1 MPSKE
6 VLVLQCAPSPDG
18 ELIRRLEQA
27 GWNTR
32 VAPDLDDA
40 VALQAAHDCP
50 VGLAV
55 LDATGRVSASDL
67 RRIAGR
73 RPMEWVAVLPRE
85 AIARPRDAQLLA
97 AAVHD
102 FHTLPVDFER
112 LLVVLGHAHGKSVL
126 LRSAAPVETAVTGR
140 YGMVGRSPK
149 MLELYRALDKI
160 VRVDAPV
167 LVSGESGT
175 GKELVARAIHQQSR
189 RARGPFVT
197 VNCGALPVNLVQA
210 ELFGHEKGSFTGA
223 HQRRVGS
230 IECAE
235 GGTVFLDE
243 IGDLPLESQASLLR
257 FLQEKTIVR
266 VGSAR
271 PLRVDARVVAA
282 SHVDLSVAVR
292 QNRFREDLFYRLN
305 VLHLHA
311 PPLRERPGDVSLLA
325 QWVLEAN
332 PTGGG
337 AELVGFSSRALAAME
352 SHHWPGNVRELV
364 NRVQKALIMCE
375 GPLIEPEDLGLAQ
388 AHDAALSGSLAAAR
402 TATQRDL
409 IRHTLESHEFNVAA
423 SARSLGVSRVTL
435 YRLMRKLE
443 IAHRTGFADG
453 AEHGARSAGTDPRH
467 AL

>member
-1 MPSKE
+1 MLSKE
-6 VLVLQCAPSPDG
+6 VLLFQCVPSPDG
-18 ELIRRLEQA
+18 QLIQRLEQA
-27 GWNTR
+27 GWKVRAARDVDEAT
-32 VAPDLDDA
+32 AIQA
-40 VALQAAHDCP
+40 VHDCP

-55 LDATGRVSASDL
+55 MDATGRVSASDL
-67 RRIAGR
+67 RRVAGR

-102 FHTLPVDFER
+102 FHTLPIDFDR
-112 LLVVLGHAHGKSVL
+112 LFVVLGHALGKADL
-126 LRSAAPVETAVTGR
+126 LRAAQPVDTAVTGR
-140 YGMVGRSPK
+140 YGMVGRSAK

-160 VRVDAPV
+160 VGVDAPV

-175 GKELVARAIHQQSR
+175 GKELVARAIHQHSR

-235 GGTVFLDE
+235 GGTIFLDE

-257 FLQEKTIVR
+257 FLQEKTVVR
-266 VGSAR
+266 VGSTR
-271 PLRVDARVVAA
+271 SIRVDARVVAA
-282 SHVDLSVAVR
+282 SHVDLTGAVR

-311 PPLRERPGDVSLLA
+311 PPLRERPGDVGLLA
-325 QWVLEAN
+325 QWMLESN
-332 PTGGG
+332 PAGRG
-337 AELVGFSSRALAAME
+337 AELVGFSSRAIAALE
-352 SHHWPGNVRELV
+352 SHHWPGNVRELL

-375 GPLIEPEDLGLAQ
+375 GPHIEPEDLGLER
-388 AHDAALSGSLAAAR
+388 ALDGGIAGSLAAAR

-409 IRHTLESHEFNVAA
+409 IRHTLEQQKFNVAA

-435 YRLMRKLE
+435 YRLMHKLE
-443 IAHRTGFADG
+443 IVRSPAYPAPRDGAHR
-453 AEHGARSAGTDPRH
+453 AEGTDSRQSG
-467 AL
+467 

>member
-6 VLVLQCAPSPDG
+6 VLVLQCTPSPDG
-18 ELIRRLEQA
+18 HLVRRLEEA
-27 GWNTR
+27 GWTVR
-32 VAPDLDDA
+32 AARDVDEAAA
-40 VALQAAHDCP
+40 VQAAHDCP
-50 VGLAV
+50 LGLAL
-55 LDATGRVSASDL
+55 LDASGRASASDL

-102 FHTLPVDFER
+102 FHTLPIDFER
-112 LLVVLGHAHGKSVL
+112 LLVVLGHALGKAVL

-160 VRVDAPV
+160 VRVEAPV
-167 LVSGESGT
+167 LISGESGT
-175 GKELVARAIHQQSR
+175 GKELVAQAIHQHSR

-230 IECAE
+230 IECAD

-243 IGDLPLESQASLLR
+243 IGDLPLESQSSLLR
-257 FLQEKTIVR
+257 FLQERTIVR
-266 VGSAR
+266 VGATR

-282 SHVDLSVAVR
+282 SHVDLSAAVR
-292 QNRFREDLFYRLN
+292 QGRFREDLFYRLN

-311 PPLRERPGDVSLLA
+311 PPLRERPGDVGLLA
-325 QWVLEAN
+325 PWALEAN
-332 PTGGG
+332 PAWRG
-337 AELVGFSSRALAAME
+337 AELVGFSARSLAAME
-352 SHHWPGNVRELV
+352 SHHWPGNVRELM

-375 GPLIEPEDLGLAQ
+375 GPLIESEDLGLEQ
-388 AHDAALSGSLAAAR
+388 AHDAGVSGSLAAAR
-402 TATQRDL
+402 SATQRDL

-443 IAHRTGFADG
+443 IAHRPAYGEA
-453 AEHGARSAGTDPRH
+453 AERAQPGG
-467 AL
+467 

>member
-1 MPSKE
+1 MLSKE
-6 VLVLQCAPSPDG
+6 VLVLQCGPSPDG
-18 ELIRRLEQA
+18 QLVRRLEQA
-27 GWNTR
+27 GWTVR
-32 VAPDLDDA
+32 VAREVDEA
-40 VALQAAHDCP
+40 TAMQAAHDCP
-50 VGLAV
+50 LGLAV
-55 LDATGRVSASDL
+55 LDATGRISASDL
-67 RRIAGR
+67 RRVAGR

-102 FHTLPVDFER
+102 FHTLPVDFDR
-112 LLVVLGHAHGKSVL
+112 LLVVLGHALGKADL
-126 LRSAAPVETAVTGR
+126 LRSAAPVETVVTGR
-140 YGMVGRSPK
+140 FGMVGRSPK

-167 LVSGESGT
+167 LISGESGT
-175 GKELVARAIHQQSR
+175 GKELVARAIHQHSR

-235 GGTVFLDE
+235 GGTIFLDE
-243 IGDLPLESQASLLR
+243 IGDLPLESQGSLLR

-266 VGSAR
+266 VGSTR
-271 PLRVDARVVAA
+271 PIRVDARVVAA
-282 SHVDLSVAVR
+282 SHVDLSGAVR

-332 PTGGG
+332 PAGRG
-337 AELVGFSSRALAAME
+337 ADFVGFSSRALAAME
-352 SHHWPGNVRELV
+352 SHPWPGNVRELV

-375 GPLIEPEDLGLAQ
+375 GPLIEPGDLGLDQVA
-388 AHDAALSGSLAAAR
+388 DAGVSGSLAAAR
-402 TATQRDL
+402 SATQRDL
-409 IRHTLESHEFNVAA
+409 IRHTLESHEFNIAA

-443 IAHRTGFADG
+443 IARRPMYPEREERAHRA
-453 AEHGARSAGTDPRH
+453 
-467 AL
+467 

>member
-1 MPSKE
+1 MLSKE

-18 ELIRRLEQA
+18 QLTRRLEQA
-27 GWNTR
+27 GWTLR
-32 VAPDLDDA
+32 VACDVDEA
-40 VALQAAHDCP
+40 TAMQAAHDCP

-55 LDATGRVSASDL
+55 MDATGRISGSDL
-67 RRIAGR
+67 RRVAGR

-97 AAVHD
+97 ASVHD
-102 FHTLPVDFER
+102 FHTLPVDFDR
-112 LLVVLGHAHGKSVL
+112 LLVVLGHALGKSDL
-126 LRSAAPVETAVTGR
+126 LRSAQPVETAVTGR
-140 YGMVGRSPK
+140 YGMVGRSAK

-167 LVSGESGT
+167 LISGESGT
-175 GKELVARAIHQQSR
+175 GKELVARAIHQHSR
-189 RARGPFVT
+189 RSRGPFVT

-235 GGTVFLDE
+235 GGTIFLDE
-243 IGDLPLESQASLLR
+243 IGDLPLESQGSLLR

-266 VGSAR
+266 VGSTR
-271 PLRVDARVVAA
+271 PIRVDARVVAA
-282 SHVDLSVAVR
+282 SHVDLSGAVR

-311 PPLRERPGDVSLLA
+311 PPLRERPGDVSLLG

-332 PTGGG
+332 PAGRG
-337 AELVGFSSRALAAME
+337 AELAGFSPRALAAME
-352 SHHWPGNVRELV
+352 SHQWPGNVRELV

-375 GPLIEPEDLGLAQ
+375 GPHIEPEDLGLEQ
-388 AHDAALSGSLAAAR
+388 AHDAGISGSLAAAR

-409 IRHTLESHEFNVAA
+409 IRHTLEQHEFNVAA

-443 IAHRTGFADG
+443 IARRAAHAG
-453 AEHGARSAGTDPRH
+453 AAERAHGAGGADSRH
-467 AL
+467 AG

>member
-1 MPSKE
+1 MLSKE
-6 VLVLQCAPSPDG
+6 VLVLQCAPSPDAQ
-18 ELIRRLEQA
+18 LIRRLEQA
-27 GWNTR
+27 GWTVR
-32 VAPDLDDA
+32 VARDVDEA
-40 VALQAAHDCP
+40 AAMQAAHDCP
-50 VGLAV
+50 LGLAV
-55 LDATGRVSASDL
+55 LDATGRISASDL

-102 FHTLPVDFER
+102 FHTLPVDFDR
-112 LLVVLGHAHGKSVL
+112 LFVVLGHALGKADL
-126 LRSAAPVETAVTGR
+126 LRSAQPVETAVTGR

-175 GKELVARAIHQQSR
+175 GKELVARAIHQHSR
-189 RARGPFVT
+189 RSGGPFIT

-235 GGTVFLDE
+235 GGTIFLDE
-243 IGDLPLESQASLLR
+243 IGDLPLESQGSLLR

-266 VGSAR
+266 VGSTR
-271 PLRVDARVVAA
+271 PIRVDARVVAA
-282 SHVDLSVAVR
+282 SHVDLSGAVR

-311 PPLRERPGDVSLLA
+311 PPLRERPGDVGLLA

-332 PTGGG
+332 PAGRGT
-337 AELVGFSSRALAAME
+337 ELVGFSANALVALE
-352 SHHWPGNVRELV
+352 SHQWPGNVRELV

-375 GPLIEPEDLGLAQ
+375 GPFIEPEDLGLEHAQ
-388 AHDAALSGSLAAAR
+388 DAGIAGSLAAAR

-443 IAHRTGFADG
+443 IVHRPAYPDREERAHRA
-453 AEHGARSAGTDPRH
+453 
-467 AL
+467 